1 MPNGADF
8 LDEAALARSEMHNML
23 DELDRLKRAYE
34 AGAGTLADVNAAATK
49 THEATDRYFDAMRKA
64 VGVRTPPDASAHL
77 PNPRGPARGNRGR
90 GGA

>member
-8 LDEAALARSEMHNML
+8 LDEAALARREMHNML

-64 VGVRTPPDASAHL
+64 VGVRDSPGRLSPSS
-77 PNPRGPARGNRGR
+77 NPRGPARGNRGR

>member
-8 LDEAALARSEMHNML
+8 LDEAALARREMHNML

-34 AGAGTLADVNAAATK
+34 AGAGTLADLNAAATK

-64 VGVRTPPDASAHL
+64 VRVRIPQDA
-77 PNPRGPARGNRGR
+77 
-90 GGA
+90 

>member
-8 LDEAALARSEMHNML
+8 LDEAALARHEMHNML

-64 VGVRTPPDASAHL
+64 VGLRTPQDA
-77 PNPRGPARGNRGR
+77 
-90 GGA
+90 

>member
-8 LDEAALARSEMHNML
+8 LDEAALARLEMHNML

-34 AGAGTLADVNAAATK
+34 AGAGTLADLNAAATK

-64 VGVRTPPDASAHL
+64 VGVRIPQDA
-77 PNPRGPARGNRGR
+77 
-90 GGA
+90 